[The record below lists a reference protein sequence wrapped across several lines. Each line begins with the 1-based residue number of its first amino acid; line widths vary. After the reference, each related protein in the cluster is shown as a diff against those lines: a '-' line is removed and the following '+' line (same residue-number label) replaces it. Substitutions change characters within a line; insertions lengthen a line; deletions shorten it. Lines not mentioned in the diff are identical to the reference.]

1 MTLLTKPVRRETDI
15 PADHHGRNIIIELD
29 PGPPCVIRFRE
40 KGRRHRI
47 DASVS
52 WLYFQVVKA
61 DAERKLRERKKQRE
75 EKRKAKRGLLS
86 I

>member
-1 MTLLTKPVRRETDI
+1 MTRLNKKVRRETDI

-40 KGRRHRI
+40 KGRRARI
-47 DASVS
+47 DALVS
-52 WLYFQVVKA
+52 WLYFQAVKA
-61 DAERKLRERKKQRE
+61 DADRRLRER
-75 EKRKAKRGLLS
+75 RKAKIKKRLERRGLLS